1 MTEQQDNGVSGVVQN
16 TDVGVLAA
24 VLIAPQIS
32 LPVMSALLQ
41 EHALPAARMAVHCAD
56 LTAAFAAK
64 CNTRGSYL
72 SGIPT
77 SGTAPETLV
86 VDCMGCFDPQIT
98 TRVMQQRAQRTSQV
112 TCWVLPL
119 RPAAYWWPL
128 VGSMRVVRRFG
139 SAVSLFP
146 GSTAVQH
153 SEPCVVVADVPCD
166 PRVQLAAHLVSAA
179 GNLQV
184 PLSWNKPTVEAVSA
198 VKSAPTYGKV
208 MQEVQLSV
216 AAADELKFVHMGRL
230 AGHAVKVLFDTGA
243 SRSFVTSA
251 LTKTIGLAKR
261 KGDAF
266 RVVLADGTATHAVKQ
281 VAPCTLQL
289 GGHTYS
295 ASLLAVPL
303 DVAFDVVLGQ
313 DWLSE
318 HRAVLHADAG
328 TVDLAVGGQRRVLKP
343 LPMDSRADLAP
354 SPTQVTPSALLNA
367 TQLQRLVRKGQVRE
381 AYLTVVRVADSAAA
395 SAQHAQRDSSG
406 AERTIPVGD
415 GPVDKQR
422 LEQLLSEY
430 ADRFEDI
437 PPGSRSTAGA
447 VHTIPLVPGA
457 QPINQR
463 PYRTPQALVPELE
476 KQIQELLDK
485 GWIRPSASPWGSPVL
500 FVPKKDGSWRMCID
514 YRALNKVTVK
524 NGWPLPR
531 IEDLFDKLSKAT
543 VFSSIDL
550 AQGYHQFPIAEEDIP
565 KTAFKSPMGLY
576 EYTVLPF
583 GLTNA
588 PATFSRKMQELFRP
602 FIFGA
607 DAFVAVYLDDI
618 LIFSNTA
625 EEHLE
630 HLQKVLQ
637 VLRDANLYAKL
648 KKCHFNDVQIEY
660 LGHIVGQGM
669 VQTDPK
675 KVESIRQYPLPGTVT
690 ELRSFLGLANQ
701 FRKFVQGYAGIAG
714 PLHSLIAG
722 NQAKTAQLTWTKAA
736 VSAFE
741 SLKRALCAAP
751 VLRIFD
757 PDKPIEVVT
766 DASGFALG
774 AVLLQEGMPVAYE
787 SRKLNVHE
795 RNYSVSDKELLAVK
809 HALVIWRHYLLHR
822 QFKVITDH
830 RPNVTLQQCKS
841 LADASGRR
849 ARWAELLQQYNI
861 EWCYA
866 PGSTNIADALSR
878 NPQFLTAVRL
888 FRLHE
893 YLGAFAGMSFH
904 ARLGGTDVA
913 QPLDTKTARLL
924 VMQTRKRVA
933 LQLQNPVL
941 RQKRPRNGPTA
952 VLEPV
957 AEAAPAAAPAA
968 AQQVQ
973 QETRP
978 AVPAATE
985 GAAQARAQQNVSA
998 ATREAAQVVPPNHGV
1013 NITVQGNAD
1022 LETNTV
1028 HVNNPGSNKTV
1039 QGDVHVQVPEPTS
1052 RLPVT
1057 QESVSRQE
1065 KVAVEQHPFLRR
1077 VQAAV
1082 AEQQAFVKEQVT
1094 KASCTVSDGLL
1105 WDAGGLLCIPPC
1117 SLRRELLTE
1126 AHEPVYSGHGGQ
1138 EKTLRQLKL
1147 SGVVWPGMRKDVA
1160 EFVAA
1165 CPYCQVNKPSNQKP
1179 AGLLQPL
1186 PIPVERWDTI
1196 SMDLITDL
1204 PTTLSK
1210 HNAVV
1215 VFVDKL
1221 SKMVELVPCKKSID
1235 AAGFAELF
1243 VNAVVFRYG
1252 VPRTIISDRDP
1263 RFTAHF
1269 MREVMQMLG
1278 TKQALSTAFHPQ
1290 TDGQTEN
1297 VNKVLETFLRHYVTA
1312 RCNDWDA
1319 YLPCAQFAINNSSH
1333 YSTGVTPFYLNYGR
1347 HPHTPLNEWKAVVG
1361 GKVPGA
1367 ADFRKRI
1374 HDAVAD
1380 AKACLKK
1387 AQDYMKVSAD
1397 RYRRLPPVYTVGQEV
1412 LLSTKNL
1419 VFKGFKGQNARKLL
1433 PRWVG
1438 PFKVAALVGRS
1449 AVKLN
1454 LLESMGMYPVFH
1466 VSLLKPYVHGST
1478 GIAPPVVRTLDNTW
1492 DFEVERIMAERVRG
1506 KTKEYLVRWAK
1517 WGPAHDSWE
1526 PAAALQNMSEVLQ
1539 QWRTAKVGAQA

>member
-1 MTEQQDNGVSGVVQN
+1 M
-16 TDVGVLAA
+16 AA
-24 VLIAPQIS
+24 ALSAPNIS
-32 LPVMSALLQ
+32 LPILSALLQ
-41 EHALPAARMAVHCAD
+41 EHALPAARAAVHCAD
-56 LTAAFAAK
+56 LTTAFAEQ
-64 CNTRGSYL
+64 CNTHSNYL
-72 SGIPT
+72 CSTQAGGAAQ
-77 SGTAPETLV
+77 GTVV

-98 TRVMQQRAQRTSQV
+98 SGIVQQRAQRNCWQV
-112 TCWVLPL
+112 TGWLLPL
-119 RPAAYWWPL
+119 RPSASWWPL
-128 VGSMRVVRRFG
+128 VGSMRVVQRFG
-139 SAVSLFP
+139 NAAQLFP
-146 GSTAVQH
+146 GSTAIHH
-153 SEPCVVVADVPCD
+153 SEPCVLVADVSCD
-166 PRVQLAAHLVSAA
+166 PRVQLAAHTVSAA
-179 GNLQV
+179 SQLQM
-184 PLSWNKPTVEAVSA
+184 PLSWSAATVQAVSA
-198 VKSAPTYGKV
+198 TQLPPNHGKV
-208 MQEVQLSV
+208 AAEVHLSV
-216 AAADELKFVHMGRL
+216 AALDKLKFVHTGRL
-230 AGHAVKVLFDTGA
+230 AGHTVRVLFDTGA

-251 LTKTIGLAKR
+251 LVNSVGLALR
-261 KGDAF
+261 DSDAY
-266 RVVLADGTATHAVKQ
+266 RVVLADGSATHAVKQ
-281 VAPCTLQL
+281 VAACKVQL
-289 GGHTYS
+289 GAHTYG

-313 DWLSE
+313 DWLSN
-318 HRAVLHADAG
+318 HHAVLHADTG
-328 TVDLAVGGQRRVLKP
+328 DVTLTIGGRQRVLKP
-343 LPMDSRADLAP
+343 LSTEHSVPHAP
-354 SPTQVTPSALLNA
+354 PPTEVSSSVLLNA
-367 TQLQRLVRKGQVRE
+367 TQLQRMVRKGQVWE
-381 AYLTVVRVADSAAA
+381 AYLTMVRVADSAATD
-395 SAQHAQRDSSG
+395 AQHAQRDATAG
-406 AERTIPVGD
+406 GNEIPIGD

-422 LEQLLSEY
+422 LEELLRSY
-430 ADRFEDI
+430 ADRFGDI

-463 PYRTPQALVPELE
+463 PYRTPQALLPELE
-476 KQIQELLDK
+476 NQIQELLDK

-531 IEDLFDKLSKAT
+531 IEELFDKLSKAT

-550 AQGYHQFPIAEEDIP
+550 AQGYHQFPIAEQDIP

-588 PATFSRKMQELFRP
+588 PATFSRKMQELFRE
-602 FIFGA
+602 FMFGT

-618 LIFSNTA
+618 LIYSNTA
-625 EEHLE
+625 EEHLV
-630 HLQKVLQ
+630 HIQKVLQ

-648 KKCHFNDVQIEY
+648 KKCHFNNVQIEY

-675 KVESIRQYPLPGTVT
+675 KVEAIQHYPLPETVT

-701 FRKFVQGYAGIAG
+701 FRKFVQGYAGIAA
-714 PLHSLIAG
+714 PMHSLLAG
-722 NQAKTAQLTWTKAA
+722 NQAKTAKLTWTQTA
-736 VSAFE
+736 VRAFE
-741 SLKRALCAAP
+741 RLKHALCTAP

-809 HALVIWRHYLLHR
+809 HALVIWRHYLLHK
-822 QFKVITDH
+822 QFKVVTDH

-866 PGSTNIADALSR
+866 PGSTNMADALSR
-878 NPQFLTAVRL
+878 NPQYLNAVRL
-888 FRLHE
+888 FRVHE

-904 ARLGGTDVA
+904 TRVGGVHVA
-913 QPLDTKTARLL
+913 QPLELKTARLL
-924 VMQTRKRVA
+924 VMQTRKRAA
-933 LQLQNPVL
+933 LQLHTPVL
-941 RQKRPRNGPTA
+941 RQKRPRLGPSAAQEATPETA
-952 VLEPV
+952 Q
-957 AEAAPAAAPAA
+957 EAAPAAVQRASVDSTREAVLEIAQEAIPGA
-968 AQQVQ
+968 AQEAAQAV
-973 QETRP
+973 
-978 AVPAATE
+978 AVPAQ
-985 GAAQARAQQNVSA
+985 GVS
-998 ATREAAQVVPPNHGV
+998 RV
-1013 NITVQGNAD
+1013 VQGNQGLD
-1022 LETNTV
+1022 TNTV
-1028 HVNNPGSNKTV
+1028 HGNTPGSNKTV
-1039 QGDVHVQVPEPTS
+1039 QGDIHVQVPEPTS
-1052 RLPVT
+1052 GLSAI
-1057 QESVSRQE
+1057 QEPVSRQE
-1065 KVAVEQHPFLRR
+1065 KVAALQDALIMGQHPFLRR

-1082 AEQQAFVKEQVT
+1082 AEQQAFVKEQVA
-1094 KASCTVSDGLL
+1094 KAGCTMSDGLL

-1117 SLRRELLTE
+1117 PLRQELLRE

-1138 EKTLRQLKL
+1138 DKTFRQLKL
-1147 SGVVWPGMRKDVA
+1147 SGVAWPGMRKDVA
-1160 EFVAA
+1160 GFVAA
-1165 CPYCQVNKPSNQKP
+1165 CPHCQVNKPSNQKP

-1204 PTTLSK
+1204 PTTLSR

-1252 VPRTIISDRDP
+1252 VPRVIISDRDP

-1319 YLPCAQFAINNSSH
+1319 YLPCAQFAINNSPH

-1347 HPHTPLNEWKAVVG
+1347 HPCTPLNEWKTVVG
-1361 GKVPGA
+1361 SKVPGA

-1374 HDAVAD
+1374 QDAVAD
-1380 AKACLKK
+1380 AKAALKK
-1387 AQDYMKVSAD
+1387 AQHYMKVSAD
-1397 RYRRLPPVYTVGQEV
+1397 RYRRVHPMYSVGQEV

-1419 VFKGFKGQNARKLL
+1419 AFKGFKGQHARKLL
-1433 PRWVG
+1433 PRWIG
-1438 PFKVAALVGRS
+1438 PFKVAAIVGRT
-1449 AVKLN
+1449 AVKLS
-1454 LLESMGMYPVFH
+1454 LLESMGVHPVFH

-1478 GIAPPVVRTLDNTW
+1478 GVAPPVVRALDNTW
-1492 DFEVERIMAERVRG
+1492 EFEVERIVGERGRG
-1506 KTKEYLVRWAK
+1506 KTKEYLVRWAN
-1517 WGPAHDSWE
+1517 WGPTHDSWE
-1526 PAAALQNMSEVLQ
+1526 PAAALKNMSEVLQ
-1539 QWRTAKVGAQA
+1539 AWHSAQAGAEV